1 MIQNKKA
8 FTMIEAVMV
17 IVVMGILAAVA
28 IPRLQNDS
36 SQEIADQILSDI
48 RYTQHLAL
56 TDDVTNPANP
66 NWQRHFWRIE
76 FQNMVASGTGWTYSI
91 GSDNDEGGN
100 IDLAE
105 AAIDPLDGRPIFGLR
120 TFGNTQVSPKVFIG
134 SKYGITKVT
143 FGGSCAARQHIG
155 FDRLGRI
162 YQSFTA
168 STSPDYSKILRT
180 PCTITFAH
188 PNGNFVIQINPETG
202 YAFIVGQGN
211 M

>member
-8 FTMIEAVMV
+8 FTMIEAIMA

-56 TDDVTNPANP
+56 TDDVTNPGNP
-66 NWQRHFWRIE
+66 NWQRHFWRIQ
-76 FQNMVASGTGWTYSI
+76 FQDMAASGTGWTYSI

-134 SKYGITKVT
+134 SKYGITGVT
-143 FGGSCAARQHIG
+143 FGGSCAAGQHIG

-162 YQSFTA
+162 YQGFTA
-168 STSPDYSKILRT
+168 STSPNYANILRT
-180 PCTITFAH
+180 PCTISFTH
-188 PNGNFVIQINPETG
+188 PNGDFAIQINPETG
-202 YAFIVGQGN
+202 YAFRTDQIN